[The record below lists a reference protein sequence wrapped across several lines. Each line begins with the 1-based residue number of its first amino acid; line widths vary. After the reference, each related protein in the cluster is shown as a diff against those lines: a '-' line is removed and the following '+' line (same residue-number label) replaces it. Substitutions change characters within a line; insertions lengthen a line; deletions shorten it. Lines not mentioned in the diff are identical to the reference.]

1 MGHPIGVAYPGSF
14 EQDAAVRMSAP
25 QFQPGFRVGR
35 YELLAP
41 IASGGMASVWAA
53 RIQGTRGFEK
63 LVAVKTILPH
73 LADDP
78 RFETMFL
85 DEARIA
91 SEIVHPNIAQVFDLG
106 EQDGVL
112 YLVCEWVD
120 GESLAMLRKRV
131 VDQGHDMP
139 VPIALRIMSDV
150 CGGLHAAHELRDGT
164 GKLLQVVHRDVS
176 PQNIV
181 ISDAGAVKVID
192 FGVAKALNRTLGQTV
207 AGKLKGKVQY
217 MPPEQARG
225 LQVDRRADLWSVGA
239 VLYHL
244 LAGRTP
250 YEAESPLG
258 VLNMLLSEEPPP
270 PLPDH
275 VPSSVADI
283 VDRALRPDP
292 VERYQTAAEMQVAIA
307 MALRDVS
314 MPVTD
319 AAIGDYVRRYLGT
332 QSEQRHKVV
341 AEAIEEANHAPALP
355 ADLTLVEYVTAVE
368 GFATQAEEPPPSPPP
383 PPPPSPLPPLPPRE
397 AVGRAYVMAVP
408 AVRSS
413 PASREEPSDGDG
425 DGEDLAPVL
434 LVRRSRPDWSAVA
447 QEGLKELQAIVVHT
461 LPQDEEPAS
470 PPAEAPVEAPP
481 EAPVRAPAP
490 DPSTTAVTDPMITAP
505 HRARSAGNASLVPK
519 VLGIALLLL
528 AATAV
533 LALAWPMLR
542 ERDGAKDTP
551 AEVVPTVASTTVA
564 KPVETPDPGVLV
576 PDDIPVVSDAS
587 LPVARPSSSDRARDK
602 RPRPGSTVPPPPPG
616 WESLPSLTLDPEA
629 P

>member
-1 MGHPIGVAYPGSF
+1 VGQPIGVAYPQGF
-14 EQDAAVRMSAP
+14 EQDAAVRMSAS

-176 PQNIV
+176 PQNVV

-275 VPSSVADI
+275 VPSSVAEI

-292 VERYQTAAEMQVAIA
+292 VERYQSAAEMQVAIA

-341 AEAIEEANHAPALP
+341 SEAIEAANQGPALP

-368 GFATQAEEPPPSPPP
+368 GFATYAEEPPPSPPP
-383 PPPPSPLPPLPPRE
+383 PPSPLPPPPPRE
-397 AVGRAYVMAVP
+397 AVGRAYALHDVP
-408 AVRSS
+408 VVR
-413 PASREEPSDGDG
+413 PAPKRQAPSDVDG
-425 DGEDLAPVL
+425 DSDEVAPVL

-447 QEGLKELQAIVVHT
+447 QEGLKDLQAIVVHT
-461 LPQDEEPAS
+461 LPHDEEPAN
-470 PPAEAPVEAPP
+470 PPVEVPVEAPI
-481 EAPVRAPAP
+481 EAPAP

-505 HRARSAGNASLVPK
+505 HRARSAGNASIVPK
-519 VLGIALLLL
+519 ALGIALVVL
-528 AATAV
+528 AAS
-533 LALAWPMLR
+533 ALIALTLR
-542 ERDGAKDTP
+542 DRAKETP
-551 AEVVPTVASTTVA
+551 VEVVPTVASATAA
-564 KPVETPDPGVLV
+564 KPIETPSDPGVLV

-587 LPVARPSSSDRARDK
+587 LPVAQPPSSDRGRDR

>member
-1 MGHPIGVAYPGSF
+1 MRHPIGVAYPGSF

-275 VPSSVADI
+275 VPGSVADI

-341 AEAIEEANHAPALP
+341 SEAIEAANQAPALP

-383 PPPPSPLPPLPPRE
+383 PPPSPLPPPPPRE
-397 AVGRAYVMAVP
+397 AVGRAYVMRDIP
-408 AVRSS
+408 AVRSA
-413 PASREEPSDGDG
+413 PAIREEPSDG

-447 QEGLKELQAIVVHT
+447 QEGLNELQAIVVHT
-461 LPQDEEPAS
+461 LPQEGESAS
-470 PPAEAPVEAPP
+470 PPVEEPVEAPSK
-481 EAPVRAPAP
+481 APAP
-490 DPSTTAVTDPMITAP
+490 DPSTTAVTDPAITAP
-505 HRARSAGNASLVPK
+505 HRVRNAGNASLVPR
-519 VLGIALLLL
+519 VLGITLVLL

-533 LALAWPMLR
+533 IALTWPMLR
-542 ERDGAKDTP
+542 GKGAANDTP
-551 AEVVPTVASTTVA
+551 AEVPTLASTTVA
-564 KPVETPDPGVLV
+564 QPVETPPVSSVLV

-587 LPVARPSSSDRARDK
+587 LPVARPSSTDPSSRSRDK

>member
-1 MGHPIGVAYPGSF
+1 
-14 EQDAAVRMSAP
+14 MSAS

-131 VDQGHDMP
+131 VDQGHDIP

-176 PQNIV
+176 PQNVV

-275 VPSSVADI
+275 VPGSVADI
-283 VDRALRPDP
+283 VNRALRPDP

-341 AEAIEEANHAPALP
+341 AEAIEAANHAPALP

-368 GFATQAEEPPPSPPP
+368 GFATHAEGPPAFAPP
-383 PPPPSPLPPLPPRE
+383 PPPPSPLPPPPPRE
-397 AVGRAYVMAVP
+397 AVGRAYVMHDVP
-408 AVRSS
+408 AVRSA
-413 PASREEPSDGDG
+413 PARREEPSEDG
-425 DGEDLAPVL
+425 DGEEPAPVL

-461 LPQDEEPAS
+461 LPQDEDPAR
-470 PPAEAPVEAPP
+470 PALEAPVETAS
-481 EAPVRAPAP
+481 EAPAEPPPKAP
-490 DPSTTAVTDPMITAP
+490 DPSTTAATDPMITAP
-505 HRARSAGNASLVPK
+505 HRAHAAGNKSLVPR
-519 VLGIALLLL
+519 VLGVALVLL

-533 LALAWPMLR
+533 VALVWPMLR
-542 ERDGAKDTP
+542 DRDGSKPLP
-551 AEVVPTVASTTVA
+551 AQVVPVVASTAAAQPT
-564 KPVETPDPGVLV
+564 ETPPDPGILV

-587 LPVARPSSSDRARDK
+587 PPVLRPASSDRARDK